1 MGQFVQENTPF
12 TPGHMLNSIQVD
24 IVIDY
29 YLCDFLK
36 IKVYIVTC
44 KKEINKDDKFVYW
57 PLSRRYIIPT
67 SIKRR

>member
-24 IVIDY
+24 IVIDF

-36 IKVYIVTC
+36 IKVYIV
-44 KKEINKDDKFVYW
+44 KKEINKDNKFV
-57 PLSRRYIIPT
+57 
-67 SIKRR
+67 

>member
-24 IVIDY
+24 IVIGF

-44 KKEINKDDKFVYW
+44 KKEINKDDKFV
-57 PLSRRYIIPT
+57 
-67 SIKRR
+67 

>member
-24 IVIDY
+24 IVISF

-36 IKVYIVTC
+36 IKVYIV

>member
-24 IVIDY
+24 IVIGF

-36 IKVYIVTC
+36 IKVF
-44 KKEINKDDKFVYW
+44 KKEINKDDKFV
-57 PLSRRYIIPT
+57 
-67 SIKRR
+67 